1 MNLIIGFVG
10 LTHLGFTYTLAC
22 SKKGFKVKAFDFD
35 RKLIAE
41 LNKGNLHI
49 KEPNAEKIL
58 KKNKEKIEFT
68 SDIKKL
74 LKCNIIFFSYDTP
87 TNNNLK
93 SNFFFIKKKIN
104 QTLRYIPKKSYF
116 IILSQAIPGFSKKI
130 DFPKNRLIYQ
140 VETLIFGKAIERA
153 LKPERIILGFSKN
166 KLPTT
171 IRKFYRN
178 FSENLVLTNYE
189 TAELSKLA
197 INLYLSSMVS
207 TTNTINEL
215 AIKLNANWSD
225 LKDILKLDRRIGKYA
240 YLNPGL
246 GLSGGNLERDHINF
260 INLSKRY
267 KTNSSVINSYLVNS
281 NYHKII
287 FLKKI
292 LKEVPVNYKILI
304 YGLTY
309 KENTHSI
316 KNSISLDI
324 IEKFYTKN
332 NIFFYDKNLSNLKN
346 EKILKIKSFDFNK
359 KVVEKIQYI
368 IFLHKPQNKHVSII
382 LQNIDLK
389 KKYYIF
395 DPFGYIKDYYFDS
408 LLKKSNYFSLL

>member
-1 MNLIIGFVG
+1 M
-10 LTHLGFTYTLAC
+10 
-22 SKKGFKVKAFDFD
+22 
-35 RKLIAE
+35 
-41 LNKGNLHI
+41 
-49 KEPNAEKIL
+49 
-58 KKNKEKIEFT
+58 
-68 SDIKKL
+68 
-74 LKCNIIFFSYDTP
+74 
-87 TNNNLK
+87 
-93 SNFFFIKKKIN
+93 
-104 QTLRYIPKKSYF
+104 
-116 IILSQAIPGFSKKI
+116 
-130 DFPKNRLIYQ
+130 
-140 VETLIFGKAIERA
+140 
-153 LKPERIILGFSKN
+153 GFSKN

-408 LLKKSNYFSLL
+408 LFKKSNYFSLL